1 MNIDRRR
8 LLVKVARLYY
18 EEDLTQAEISI
29 RLRMSRQK
37 VQRILGQSREDGIV
51 QIAIAPITG
60 IFSDLEK
67 ALEASFG
74 LTEALVVES
83 AAYDNQVAIAKEVG
97 AAAAEYL
104 IRISHPG
111 DKIVMSWG
119 NSLLGMV
126 NALTSSTRLDV
137 SGMSVIQ
144 GLGGLGDL
152 NHEIHATQ
160 LVRRAASA
168 LNAQAV
174 LLPAPAVAAS
184 PAARDAFYKD
194 PYVVQVLNRARAAD
208 LAFVGIGSCSAESI
222 AVPEFWRAMT
232 SITLRDLMHRGAVGS
247 INLRYFDASGKKIA
261 SELDKAVIGLTLEE
275 LKNIPHVVGVAGGSA
290 KLKPIRAAL
299 DAKLI
304 NVLVTDHVTAQELL
318 KMKDES
324 LANGQGSVVA
334 GVSAAGIPAARPSR
348 TRTGSRVSERASI
361 HLAKSPRE

>member
-1 MNIDRRR
+1 VDIDRRR
-8 LLVKVARLYY
+8 LLIKIARLYY
-18 EEDLTQAEISI
+18 EENLTQAEISV

-37 VQRILGQSREDGIV
+37 VQRILGQSRDEGIV
-51 QIAIAPITG
+51 QIAISPITG
-60 IFSDLEK
+60 IFSELER
-67 ALEASFG
+67 AVEARFG
-74 LTEALVVES
+74 VTEALVVEA
-83 AAYDNQVAIAKEVG
+83 AAYDNQVAIAREVG
-97 AAAAEYL
+97 AGAAEYL
-104 IRISHPG
+104 KRITRPG

-126 NALTSSTRLDV
+126 NGLTSSTRLEV

-160 LVRRAASA
+160 LVRRTASA

-194 PYVVQVLNRARAAD
+194 PYVAQVLNRARAAD
-208 LAFVGIGSCSAESI
+208 IAFVGIGSCSAESI
-222 AVPEFWRAMT
+222 SVPEFWRAMT
-232 SITLRDLMHRGAVGS
+232 SATLRDLVHRGAVGS
-247 INLRYFDASGKKIA
+247 INLRYFDAAGKRIP

-275 LKNIPHVVGVAGGSA
+275 LKKIPHVVGVAGGSA

-299 DAKLI
+299 EAKLI

-318 KMKDES
+318 KGAIS
-324 LANGQGSVVA
+324 ANGRGSV
-334 GVSAAGIPAARPSR
+334 AADASSRGNPATRAARTRKPSEVIKR
-348 TRTGSRVSERASI
+348 ESA
-361 HLAKSPRE
+361 HLAASPRQ